1 VGEQIGRAERVV
13 RWSLVDPIGW
23 FILQLTLLLF
33 AGGVVWVVDRAVG
46 GDLSSGA
53 QWGVFAALLLVLAVV
68 VYLARRRY
76 LDDLEHQRGGSEPE
90 AS

>member
-1 VGEQIGRAERVV
+1 MGRAERVV
-13 RWSLVDPIGW
+13 RWSLIDPIGW
-23 FILQLTLLLF
+23 FILQVTLLLF

-53 QWGVFAALLLVLAVV
+53 QWGVFGAVALVLAVI

-76 LDDLEHQRGGSEPE
+76 LEDLERARGGSEPE